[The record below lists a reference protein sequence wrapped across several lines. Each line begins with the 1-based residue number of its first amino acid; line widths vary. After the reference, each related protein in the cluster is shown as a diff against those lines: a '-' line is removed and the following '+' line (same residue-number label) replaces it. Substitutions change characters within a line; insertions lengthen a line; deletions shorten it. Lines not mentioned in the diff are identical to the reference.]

1 MSRNRSPLPAGMV
14 QGGSVVVG
22 AAGTGREGTQIS
34 GTPTKPG
41 GTLGDSSRKSRMK
54 YGLVK
59 ARVYILCRVYYSQS

>member
-1 MSRNRSPLPAGMV
+1 MV
-14 QGGSVVVG
+14 PGGSVVAG

-59 ARVYILCRVYYSQS
+59 ARVYMYLLCRVYYSIEPLLKDSPN